1 MEELGAEVL
10 AVVVLDVDGF
20 SVSATNIPVP
30 VYERGCSF
38 VVRLR
43 RWFSFT
49 CVHVQGQRSPILGR
63 KPLKMA

>member
-10 AVVVLDVDGF
+10 AVAVAVIDVDGF
-20 SVSATNIPVP
+20 SVPVTNISVP

-38 VVRLR
+38 VVRFR

-49 CVHVQGQRSPILGR
+49 CVHVGKLFGHLISDVC
-63 KPLKMA
+63 